1 MFHVTILIKLQ
12 TLFTT
17 STFIVLPTL
26 KHLIKRVLVD
36 WAQDYALNIPKDES
50 NAESTTEEMNYDGM
64 GVNYDSS
71 EDIEEVAEDK
81 EEKNTDDDNEGD
93 TDDKKE
99 NEEGS
104 ASGDGDGEN
113 GLGMLAKLE
122 GKEAEDEEEE
132 DMKIYE

>member
-81 EEKNTDDDNEGD
+81 EEKNTE
-93 TDDKKE
+93 DKME

-122 GKEAEDEEEE
+122 GKEVEDEQEE
-132 DMKIYE
+132 DMTQYE